1 MTASRRSPADSGAN
15 LVPMTSTPLRPP
27 SPHGVGAAA
36 HPSAE
41 PLAWPGLFDAP
52 DTVDR
57 VWTDFVAGLPDPA
70 HRTALHRALAFA
82 RARHAGQFR
91 RGSETPY
98 WVHLVRVAMEL
109 SQWGVRRPEMLQ
121 AALLHDTVE
130 DTHTSIDEIRIGFG
144 EEVADLVDWL
154 TAPSREDDL
163 REYYERLHAA
173 APFEVQLLKLADRVD
188 NLRSIQ
194 ALVMR
199 TGERYRRWAGHYLRR
214 TVWQVLPLAAAAP
227 SVARVALVTAMA
239 DLAPL
244 IDDGGFTDP

>member
-1 MTASRRSPADSGAN
+1 MTP
-15 LVPMTSTPLRPP
+15 TPLRPP

-52 DTVDR
+52 DAVDR
-57 VWTDFVAGLPDPA
+57 VWTDFVAAIPDPVQ
-70 HRTALHRALAFA
+70 RTALRRALAFA
-82 RARHAGQFR
+82 RARHAGQYR
-91 RGSETPY
+91 RGSPTPY

-109 SQWGVRRPEMLQ
+109 SQWGVRRPELLV

-130 DTHTSIDEIRIGFG
+130 DTVTTIDEIRVGFG
-144 EEVADLVDWL
+144 EEVADIVDWL
-154 TAPSREDDL
+154 TAPAREEDL
-163 REYYERLHAA
+163 REYYERLQAG
-173 APFEVQLLKLADRVD
+173 APFDVQLLKLADRVD
-188 NLRSIQ
+188 NLRSLQ

-199 TGERYRRWAGHYLRR
+199 TGDRYRHWAGHYLRR
-214 TVWQVLPLAAAAP
+214 TVWQVLPLAAGAP

-244 IDDGGFTDP
+244 VDDRGFTEP

>member
-1 MTASRRSPADSGAN
+1 
-15 LVPMTSTPLRPP
+15 
-27 SPHGVGAAA
+27 VGAAA
-36 HPSAE
+36 HPTAE
-41 PLAWPGLFDAP
+41 PLTWPGLFDAP

-57 VWTDFVAGLPDPA
+57 VWTDFVASLPDPEQ
-70 HRTALHRALAFA
+70 RTGLRRALAFA
-82 RARHAGQFR
+82 RARHGDQRR
-91 RGSETPY
+91 RGSDSPY

-130 DTHTSIDEIRIGFG
+130 DTRTTLDEIRVGFG
-144 EEVADLVDWL
+144 DEVADLVDWL
-154 TAPSREDDL
+154 TAPAREEDVRD
-163 REYYERLHAA
+163 YYARLQAR
-173 APFEVQLLKLADRVD
+173 APLDVQLLKIADRVD

-199 TGERYRRWAGHYLRR
+199 TGERYRRWAGHYLGR
-214 TVWQVLPLAAAAP
+214 TVWQVLPLAAGAP

-244 IDDGGFTDP
+244 VDEGGFTDP

>member
-1 MTASRRSPADSGAN
+1 
-15 LVPMTSTPLRPP
+15 MTSTPLRPP

-36 HPSAE
+36 HPTAE
-41 PLAWPGLFDAP
+41 PLTWPGLFDAP

-57 VWTDFVAGLPDPA
+57 VWTDFVAALPDPEQ
-70 HRTALHRALAFA
+70 RTGLRRALAFA
-82 RARHAGQFR
+82 RARHGDQRR

-109 SQWGVRRPEMLQ
+109 SQWGVRRAEVLQ

-130 DTHTSIDEIRIGFG
+130 DTVTTLDEIRVGFG
-144 EEVADLVDWL
+144 AEVADLVDWM
-154 TAPSREDDL
+154 TAPGREDDL
-163 REYYERLHAA
+163 RGYYERLHAR
-173 APFEVQLLKLADRVD
+173 APFDVQLLKIADRVD

-199 TGERYRRWAGHYLRR
+199 TGHRYRRWAGHYLRR

-244 IDDGGFTDP
+244 VDDGGFTDP

>member
-1 MTASRRSPADSGAN
+1 M
-15 LVPMTSTPLRPP
+15 
-27 SPHGVGAAA
+27 GAAA

-57 VWTDFVAGLPDPA
+57 VWTDFVAALADPGERTGL
-70 HRTALHRALAFA
+70 RRALAFA
-82 RARHAGQFR
+82 RARHGEQCR
-91 RGSETPY
+91 RGSDTPY

-109 SQWGVRRPEMLQ
+109 SQWGVRRPELLQ

-130 DTHTSIDEIRIGFG
+130 DTVTTIHEIRVGFG
-144 EEVADLVDWL
+144 DEVADLVDWM
-154 TAPSREDDL
+154 TAPDRAEDI
-163 REYYERLHAA
+163 RGYYERLQAS
-173 APFEVQLLKLADRVD
+173 APLDVQLLKIADRVD

-214 TVWQVLPLAAAAP
+214 TVWQVLPLAAGAP

-244 IDDGGFTDP
+244 VDDGGFTDP